1 MSNDRKLSNAYA
13 IAKAIGYDV
22 DDVLEAMQAKEQAD
36 AKNTAADD
44 ADRAAGN
51 TVGMSRQIDQERQRH
66 RQRPM
71 RHASPGMAEAFQDH
85 DDRRRQEQEQD
96 RRRQAPATGLTPEQT
111 RPAPTGIHPDYAKK
125 QRDIAAQEA
134 EHRAAAARQWEAR
147 QSEIAIQR
155 AEQAAVALEI
165 QQEQEE
171 LRARRRREAEEARRN
186 LPGNHHI

>member
-51 TVGMSRQIDQERQRH
+51 TVGMSRQIDQERQRKN
-66 RQRPM
+66 QRPM
-71 RHASPGMAEAFQDH
+71 RHASPGMAQAFQDH
-85 DDRRRQEQEQD
+85 DDRRRQEQEQH
-96 RRRQAPATGLTPEQT
+96 RRRQAPAPRPEVAP
-111 RPAPTGIHPDYAKK
+111 PAPRGVHPAYAQQ

-134 EHRAAAARQWEAR
+134 EHRARTAEQWEAR
-147 QSEIAIQR
+147 QSDLAIQR
-155 AEQAAVALEI
+155 AERSATAIEI
-165 QQEQEE
+165 DQQRRDLQK
-171 LRARRRREAEEARRN
+171 ARRQAETDAAKNAPKR
-186 LPGNHHI
+186 HHI